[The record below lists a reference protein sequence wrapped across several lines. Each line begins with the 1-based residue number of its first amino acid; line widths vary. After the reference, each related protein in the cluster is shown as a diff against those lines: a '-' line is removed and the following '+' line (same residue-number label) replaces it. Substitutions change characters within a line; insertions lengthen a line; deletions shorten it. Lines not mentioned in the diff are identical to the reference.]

1 MFYIGNVSIN
11 TNVLVAPMAGIT
23 DMPYREILKSFG
35 AGLLTTELVSSKAIC
50 FENKKTD
57 NIMEISMRERP
68 TALQIFGS
76 DPEIMARASEITYDK
91 YDILDIN
98 MGCPVLKVV
107 RNGEGSALMK
117 DIKLATKIVSEVVK
131 AVKNKPVTCKIRTGF
146 SSENI
151 NAVEFAKA
159 IEFAGASAI
168 TIHGRTRAQMYSGD
182 CDLDTIKKVVDSVK
196 IPIIGNG
203 GIFTIYDAKKMIDY
217 TGCTGVALARAVKG
231 NPWFVREC
239 IEYIENNKKIDRP
252 SIFDI
257 QKIMLKLLD
266 MEIKFRGEEQAMNEL
281 KHHLSWFTVG
291 LNGSSKFRNKINNAK
306 NIKEIRDN
314 IYEFFKKNIN

>member
-1 MFYIGNVSIN
+1 MFYIGNVLIN

-57 NIMEISMRERP
+57 KIMEISEKERP

-76 DPEIMARASEITYDK
+76 EPNIMAKASEITYDK

-131 AVKNKPVTCKIRTGF
+131 AIKNKPVTCKIRTGF
-146 SSENI
+146 SSDSI

-159 IEFAGASAI
+159 MESVGASAI

-217 TGCTGVALARAVKG
+217 TGCTAIALGRAVKG

-252 SIFDI
+252 SIFNI
-257 QKIMLKLLD
+257 QNIMLKLLD

-281 KHHLSWFTVG
+281 KHHLSWFTIG

-306 NIKEIRDN
+306 NIEEIRDN